1 MMVLIFGFSGL
12 DLFWGCFFFQGEM
25 PGFQQEL
32 PLAPKLSVVPLF
44 PAAGMKVRFS
54 VFSGFQGP
62 LLQPDLKVS

>member
-1 MMVLIFGFSGL
+1 
-12 DLFWGCFFFQGEM
+12 M

-44 PAAGMKVRFS
+44 PAAGMKVWFS